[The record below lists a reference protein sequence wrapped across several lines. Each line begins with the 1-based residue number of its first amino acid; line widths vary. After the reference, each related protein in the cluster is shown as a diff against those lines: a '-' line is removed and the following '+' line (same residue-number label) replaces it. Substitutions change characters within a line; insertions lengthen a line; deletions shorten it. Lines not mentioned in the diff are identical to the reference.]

1 MERVI
6 LKARDG
12 FIYTNGET
20 YGYIVY
26 LAVGNDGENWYEIT
40 TIEYEEIL
48 AKEAE
53 NLPM

>member
-1 MERVI
+1 MERVV

-26 LAVGNDGENWYEIT
+26 LAIGDNGENWHEIT
-40 TIEYEEIL
+40 REEYEEIL

>member
-1 MERVI
+1 MERVV

-26 LAVGNDGENWYEIT
+26 LAVGDNGENWYEIT
-40 TIEYEEIL
+40 ITEYEEIL
-48 AKEAE
+48 VKEAE
-53 NLPM
+53 ILPM